1 MIGRVS
7 EATRLLAIMR
17 TGASVMCVID
27 ACIVHAS
34 GVLDVHAASDA
45 DKSKEKMMSEKLQRE
60 TLNGVKD
67 VAQSNY
73 NTETTAYN
81 TVLLASA
88 LNC

>member
-1 MIGRVS
+1 
-7 EATRLLAIMR
+7 
-17 TGASVMCVID
+17 
-27 ACIVHAS
+27 
-34 GVLDVHAASDA
+34 
-45 DKSKEKMMSEKLQRE
+45 MMAEKLQRE

-88 LNC
+88 LDY

>member
-1 MIGRVS
+1 MHTRVCD
-7 EATRLLAIMR
+7 
-17 TGASVMCVID
+17 GCWVFMCVLGQSVVCVMD
-27 ACIVHAS
+27 ACVVHAS
-34 GVLDVHAASDA
+34 DVLVLHTFSDA
-45 DKSKEKMMSEKLQRE
+45 DKSKEKMMAEKLQRE

-88 LNC
+88 LDY